1 MPAKKVEEILF
12 HLKSRN
18 LFKNIKFQGEFG
30 MTLSGMMNALADIQ
44 RRGDLMLEGV
54 RNKLNH
60 PANLLSIKDFII
72 IYNKSVQI
80 LPPIFTSL
88 NRYRIYVIIL
98 TGENLSSIVINLCC

>member
-1 MPAKKVEEILF
+1 
-12 HLKSRN
+12 
-18 LFKNIKFQGEFG
+18 

-60 PANLLSIKDFII
+60 PANPLSIKHLLLI
-72 IYNKSVQI
+72 KKVSKI

-98 TGENLSSIVINLCC
+98 TGEKLSSIYIANKDLINWSVRSSSRRVGVKKVGWELF